1 MLFLWNTVATIHWA
15 NVSQAAPVGQTVSNL
30 AQGKPATQSSTYTAD
45 YIASRAADGNTD
57 GNYWS
62 KSINHTN
69 FETNPWWQ
77 VDLGGAATITSITL
91 WNRTDCCSD
100 RLTNFFVFVANY
112 DMTGKGFG
120 DLVVDNTVWRYS
132 LGTTAPT
139 TLNIPVNTTGRY
151 VRVQLAGTNALHLA
165 EVQVFGT
172 PSSTTVTTDF
182 ENSTLGMFTSSS
194 GAGITTSAYNGQ
206 KAAIAYNTGNVVAAR
221 GNLNP
226 GIPVSVSAW
235 VKGIG
240 TVYVS
245 FARSNFS
252 EIANVS
258 RSVNS
263 TTWQQVTFT
272 GVAPA
277 DTVFYDLVFRADN
290 GAFLVDDVTW
300 TVGMSAVPDGVYL
313 VKAVHSGKCME
324 VAGAGTVNGSNVQ
337 QWSCNPT
344 ARHHQWQFTAVGNG
358 YYKITNLNSGKVLDV
373 AGISTA
379 DGANIY
385 QWDNLDGSNQ
395 KWKPVLQSDGSYQ
408 FVVAHS
414 GKCADVSGASTA
426 DGGNI
431 TQYGCHTGANQRFTL
446 TAVTDTQATTS
457 VPEGGYILKA
467 VHSGKCLQVSSASK
481 YDAALIQQWSC
492 NATEPSQQWR
502 LVAVGSGYYKI
513 SNVNSGKVLDV
524 SSASTLNWASIWQ
537 WSDTNGNNQKWKPV
551 LQSDGSYQLVALHS
565 NKCADVAVSAT
576 ATYDGASLYQY
587 DCNTGANQRFRLLP
601 SGIESLKGVAIP
613 EDANISKYV
622 VNRQAA
628 KVLGKALFWDMAVS
642 SDGQTACA
650 SCHFHAGAD
659 PRTKNQLNPGILHL
673 AGAPTNSTYN
683 PTRSGNAGGVNYRMT
698 AGDFPTFVLSD
709 PNNRDSQILFQTD
722 DVVSSQGVYSERY
735 VDTTPGNPSD
745 QCALV
750 FDSRFHL
757 GNISTRRVEPRN
769 TPTMINAVFNLRNF
783 WDGRA
788 NETFNGVNPFGTRD
802 TSAGIYQF
810 NGFWVSKVQPN
821 LRFSSLASQAVGPP
835 LSDFEMSCAQRL
847 WPNVGRRLLSRYAL
861 QGQQV
866 ASNDS
871 LLSSYRAASG
881 VGLSVTYQQL
891 IDQAFNAAYRN
902 NSWQVSLGGVNYK
915 LSEANFSFFFGL
927 AVQLYESTL
936 VSDDAPI
943 DRYLSGSDNYALTAQ
958 EMRGA
963 AIFSGK
969 GKCTA
974 CHSGPQLTNAGS
986 PAIKDFKEGA
996 IVSHMILGDGQ
1007 PAIYDEGF
1015 YNIGVRP
1022 TIEDIGLGGADPF
1035 GNPLSF
1041 AAQYKKFL
1049 QSWTPFVDK
1058 NLTVNPCTFEVNP
1071 CVTPPGSVRTA
1082 VDGAFKTPTLRNI
1095 ELTGPFF
1102 HNGSRSTLEQV
1113 VEFYNRGGDRRGSNT
1128 NNTSGFGSN
1137 PSNLDAD
1144 IEPLGLSASEKADL
1158 VAFLKRPLT
1167 DKRVQCDQAPFD
1179 HPQLT
1184 IPNGHVGNNVAVT
1197 NDGTGRAVNE
1207 WFTIPAVGANG
1218 MCATDMSG
1226 RRRTFEEI
1234 LAANG
1239 VLASEA
1245 QATVFAET
1253 LSTPLTADVALV
1265 TDAPVVDE
1273 TPVERIDLPDAMV
1286 VIEEDVAVTLV
1297 DETATNEAPYRVYLP
1312 QVSQ

>member
-1 MLFLWNTVATIHWA
+1 MKKGMPQLCGLVLMLFLWNAVATILWA
-15 NVSQAAPVGQTVSNL
+15 NVSQAAPVAQTASNL
-30 AQGKPATQSSTYTAD
+30 AQGKTATQSSTLAPEYV
-45 YIASRAADGNTD
+45 ASRAVDGNTD
-57 GNYWS
+57 GNNLS

-69 FETNPWWQ
+69 YEVNPWWQ
-77 VDLGGAATITSITL
+77 VDLGSATAIESITL
-91 WNRTDCCSD
+91 WNRTDCCGD

-112 DMTGKGFG
+112 DMTGKSFG
-120 DLVVDNTVWRYS
+120 DLVVDSTVWRYS

-139 TLNIPVNTTGRY
+139 TLNIPANTTGRY
-151 VRVQLAGTNALHLA
+151 VRVQLAGTNYLHVA
-165 EVQVFGT
+165 EVQVFGAA
-172 PSSTTVTTDF
+172 SSSNTTVTTDF
-182 ENSTLGMFTSSS
+182 ENGTLGMFTSSS
-194 GAGITTSAYNGQ
+194 VAGITTGGYTGQ
-206 KAAIAYNTGNVVAAR
+206 KAAIAYNTWSTVAAH

-226 GIPVSVSAW
+226 GVPVAVSAW

-240 TVYVS
+240 TAYVS

-252 EIANVS
+252 EIANVY

-277 DTVFYDLVFRADN
+277 DTVSYDLVFRADN

-300 TVGMSAVPDGVYL
+300 TVGTSSSTSVSTSSALPDGTYL
-313 VKAVHSGKCME
+313 
-324 VAGAGTVNGSNVQ
+324 
-337 QWSCNPT
+337 
-344 ARHHQWQFTAVGNG
+344 
-358 YYKITNLNSGKVLDV
+358 
-373 AGISTA
+373 
-379 DGANIY
+379 
-385 QWDNLDGSNQ
+385 
-395 KWKPVLQSDGSYQ
+395 
-408 FVVAHS
+408 
-414 GKCADVSGASTA
+414 
-426 DGGNI
+426 
-431 TQYGCHTGANQRFTL
+431 
-446 TAVTDTQATTS
+446 
-457 VPEGGYILKA
+457 LKA
-467 VHSGKCLQVSSASK
+467 VHSGKCLQVTGASK

-492 NATEPSQQWR
+492 NATESSQQWR
-502 LVAVGSGYYKI
+502 LAALGSGYYKI
-513 SNVNSGKVLDV
+513 TNLNSGKVLDV
-524 SSASTLNWASIWQ
+524 SSASTFNWATIWQ
-537 WSDTNGNNQKWKPV
+537 WSDANATNQKWKPV
-551 LQSDGSYQLVALHS
+551 LQSDGSYQLVAAHS
-565 NKCADVAVSAT
+565 NKCADVAVSAA
-576 ATYDGASLYQY
+576 ATYDGALLYQY
-587 DCNTGANQRFRLLP
+587 DCNTGTNQRFRLLP
-601 SGIESLKGVAIP
+601 GGIESLKGVSIP
-613 EDANISKYV
+613 EDSNISAYV
-622 VNRQAA
+622 ANRQAA

-659 PRTKNQLNPGILHL
+659 VRTKNQLNPGILNQ

-722 DVVSSQGVYSERY
+722 DVVSSQGVYSQRY
-735 VDTTPGNPSD
+735 VDTTPGDASD

-757 GNISTRRVEPRN
+757 GGISTRRVEPRN

-802 TSAGIYQF
+802 SSAGIYQF

-871 LLSSYRAASG
+871 LLGSYRAASG
-881 VGLSVTYQQL
+881 VGLSMTYQQL
-891 IDQAFNAAYRN
+891 IDQAFNASYRN
-902 NSWQVSLGGVNYK
+902 NSWQVSLNGVNYN

-927 AVQLYESTL
+927 AVQLYEGTL

-943 DRYLSGSDNYALTAQ
+943 DRYLSGSDNYALTDQ
-958 EMRGA
+958 ELRGA
-963 AIFSGK
+963 AIFTGK
-969 GKCTA
+969 GKCTS

-986 PAIKDFKEGA
+986 PAIKDFKEGG

-1022 TIEDIGLGGADPF
+1022 TVEDIGVGGTDPF

-1049 QSWTPFVDK
+1049 QSLTSFVDK

-1071 CVTPPGSVRTA
+1071 CVTPSSSVRTA
-1082 VDGAFKTPTLRNI
+1082 VDGAFKVPTLRNV

-1144 IEPLGLSASEKADL
+1144 IQPLGLSASEKADL

-1184 IPNGHVGNNVAVT
+1184 IPNGHVGNNVSVT
-1197 NDGTGRAVNE
+1197 NDGTGKAVNE
-1207 WFTIPAVGANG
+1207 WFTLPAVGANG
-1218 MCATDMSG
+1218 MCAADMSG

-1245 QATVFAET
+1245 QATAFAET
-1253 LSTPLTADVALV
+1253 LNTPLTTDVTVVTDVA
-1265 TDAPVVDE
+1265 TVDE
-1273 TPVERIDLPDAMV
+1273 VPVESIALPDATV
-1286 VIEEDVAVTLV
+1286 VIEENVA
-1297 DETATNEAPYRVYLP
+1297 ATPADATESNSGAYRIYLP

>member
-1 MLFLWNTVATIHWA
+1 MEVAGAGT
-15 NVSQAAPVGQTVSNL
+15 
-30 AQGKPATQSSTYTAD
+30 AQGSNVQQWSCVPNAKHHQWQFTAIGDGYYKITNVNSGKALDVAGISWADGANIYQWD
-45 YIASRAADGNTD
+45 YIAGSNQKWKPVAQSDGSYQLVAAHSNKCADVWGDTADGVNIAQH
-57 GNYWS
+57 GC
-62 KSINHTN
+62 HTGAN
-69 FETNPWWQ
+69 QRFTLTPVTN
-77 VDLGGAATITSITL
+77 
-91 WNRTDCCSD
+91 
-100 RLTNFFVFVANY
+100 
-112 DMTGKGFG
+112 
-120 DLVVDNTVWRYS
+120 
-132 LGTTAPT
+132 
-139 TLNIPVNTTGRY
+139 
-151 VRVQLAGTNALHLA
+151 
-165 EVQVFGT
+165 
-172 PSSTTVTTDF
+172 
-182 ENSTLGMFTSSS
+182 
-194 GAGITTSAYNGQ
+194 
-206 KAAIAYNTGNVVAAR
+206 
-221 GNLNP
+221 
-226 GIPVSVSAW
+226 
-235 VKGIG
+235 
-240 TVYVS
+240 
-245 FARSNFS
+245 
-252 EIANVS
+252 
-258 RSVNS
+258 
-263 TTWQQVTFT
+263 
-272 GVAPA
+272 
-277 DTVFYDLVFRADN
+277 
-290 GAFLVDDVTW
+290 
-300 TVGMSAVPDGVYL
+300 VPDGVYL

-324 VAGAGTVNGSNVQ
+324 VAGAGTANGSNVQ
-337 QWSCNPT
+337 QWSCVPN
-344 ARHHQWQFTAVGNG
+344 AKHHQWQFTAIGDG
-358 YYKITNLNSGKVLDV
+358 YYKITNVNSGKALDV
-373 AGISTA
+373 AGISWA

-385 QWDNLDGSNQ
+385 QWDYLNGSNQ
-395 KWKPVLQSDGSYQ
+395 KWKPV
-408 FVVAHS
+408 
-414 GKCADVSGASTA
+414 
-426 DGGNI
+426 
-431 TQYGCHTGANQRFTL
+431 
-446 TAVTDTQATTS
+446 
-457 VPEGGYILKA
+457 P
-467 VHSGKCLQVSSASK
+467 
-481 YDAALIQQWSC
+481 
-492 NATEPSQQWR
+492 
-502 LVAVGSGYYKI
+502 
-513 SNVNSGKVLDV
+513 
-524 SSASTLNWASIWQ
+524 
-537 WSDTNGNNQKWKPV
+537 
-551 LQSDGSYQLVALHS
+551 QSDGSYQLVAAHS
-565 NKCADVAVSAT
+565 SKCVNVYGAWT
-576 ATYDGASLYQY
+576 HDGANIIQY
-587 DCNTGANQRFRLLP
+587 PCGPWTNENFRLLP
-601 SGIESLKGVAIP
+601 AGIESLKGVPIP
-613 EDANISKYV
+613 EDANINNYV

-698 AGDFPTFVLSD
+698 AADFPTFVLAD
-709 PNNRDSQILFQTD
+709 PHNRDSQILFQSD

-750 FDSRFHL
+750 FDNRFHL

-769 TPTMINAVFNLRNF
+769 TPTTINAVFNLRNF

-788 NETFNGVNPFGTRD
+788 SETFNGVNPFGTRD

-810 NGFWVSKVQPN
+810 NGFWVSKIQPN

-936 VSDDAPI
+936 VSDNAPI

-969 GKCTA
+969 GKCAA

-1022 TIEDIGLGGADPF
+1022 TIEDIGSGGTDPF

-1082 VDGAFKTPTLRNI
+1082 VDGAFKTPTLRNV
-1095 ELTGPFF
+1095 ELTGPYF

-1144 IEPLGLSASEKADL
+1144 IEPLGLSASEQADL

-1167 DKRVQCDQAPFD
+1167 DRRVQCDQAPFD

-1218 MCATDMSG
+1218 MCAADMSG

-1239 VLASEA
+1239 VFASEA
-1245 QATVFAET
+1245 QATAFAET
-1253 LSTPLTADVALV
+1253 LSTPLTADVALM
-1265 TDAPVVDE
+1265 TDAPVADE
-1273 TPVERIDLPDAMV
+1273 APVERIDLPDAMV
-1286 VIEEDVAVTLV
+1286 VIEEEVAVTLV

>member
-1 MLFLWNTVATIHWA
+1 MYQSSDNEASIHQPQRGYFIRIVTLLLVLFALLAVGVSIAMAQDASGNTIFLPLVTNNGASVAVEDESSENA
-15 NVSQAAPVGQTVSNL
+15 VVNAFPQDVEPPPADDEVQAAVVNALPMAEVQIFGTS
-30 AQGKPATQSSTYTAD
+30 AD
-45 YIASRAADGNTD
+45 T
-57 GNYWS
+57 
-62 KSINHTN
+62 
-69 FETNPWWQ
+69 
-77 VDLGGAATITSITL
+77 AATI
-91 WNRTDCCSD
+91 
-100 RLTNFFVFVANY
+100 A
-112 DMTGKGFG
+112 
-120 DLVVDNTVWRYS
+120 
-132 LGTTAPT
+132 
-139 TLNIPVNTTGRY
+139 
-151 VRVQLAGTNALHLA
+151 
-165 EVQVFGT
+165 
-172 PSSTTVTTDF
+172 
-182 ENSTLGMFTSSS
+182 
-194 GAGITTSAYNGQ
+194 
-206 KAAIAYNTGNVVAAR
+206 
-221 GNLNP
+221 
-226 GIPVSVSAW
+226 
-235 VKGIG
+235 
-240 TVYVS
+240 
-245 FARSNFS
+245 
-252 EIANVS
+252 
-258 RSVNS
+258 
-263 TTWQQVTFT
+263 
-272 GVAPA
+272 
-277 DTVFYDLVFRADN
+277 
-290 GAFLVDDVTW
+290 
-300 TVGMSAVPDGVYL
+300 DGVYL
-313 VKAVHSGKCME
+313 VKALHSDKCME
-324 VAGAGTVNGSNVQ
+324 VAGAGTANGSNVQ
-337 QWSCNPT
+337 QRSCNPT

-373 AGISTA
+373 AWISTA
-379 DGANIY
+379 DGANIL

-395 KWKPVLQSDGSYQ
+395 KWKLVAQSDGSHQ
-408 FVVAHS
+408 LVAAHS
-414 GKCADVSGASTA
+414 NKCADVSGASIADGAIMVQYGCHTGTNQRFILTPVTTNATLPEGVYLVKALHSDKCMEVAGVGTANGSNVQQWSCNPTASHHQWQFTAVGNGYYKITNVNSGKVLDVAWGSTADEANILQWDYLNGNNQKWKPVIQSDGSYQLVAAHSNKCADVWGISTA
-426 DGGNI
+426 DGANI
-431 TQYGCHTGANQRFTL
+431 IQYGCHTGANQRF
-446 TAVTDTQATTS
+446 
-457 VPEGGYILKA
+457 
-467 VHSGKCLQVSSASK
+467 
-481 YDAALIQQWSC
+481 
-492 NATEPSQQWR
+492 
-502 LVAVGSGYYKI
+502 
-513 SNVNSGKVLDV
+513 
-524 SSASTLNWASIWQ
+524 
-537 WSDTNGNNQKWKPV
+537 
-551 LQSDGSYQLVALHS
+551 
-565 NKCADVAVSAT
+565 
-576 ATYDGASLYQY
+576 
-587 DCNTGANQRFRLLP
+587 RLLP
-601 SGIESLKGVAIP
+601 AGIESLKGVAIP
-613 EDANISKYV
+613 EDANISAYV

-628 KVLGKALFWDMAVS
+628 KALGKALFWDMAVS

-673 AGAPTNSTYN
+673 AGAPTNRIYN
-683 PTRSGNAGGVNYRMT
+683 PTRSGNAGGVNYRIT
-698 AGDFPTFVLSD
+698 AADFPTFVLAD
-709 PNNRDSQILFQTD
+709 PHNRDSQILFQTD

-750 FDSRFHL
+750 FDNRFHL

-769 TPTMINAVFNLRNF
+769 TPTTINAVFNLRNF

-788 NETFNGVNPFGTRD
+788 SETFNGVNPFGTRD

-810 NGFWVSKVQPN
+810 NGFWVSKIQPN

-936 VSDDAPI
+936 VSDNAPI

-969 GKCTA
+969 GKCAA

-1041 AAQYKKFL
+1041 SAQYKKFL

-1095 ELTGPFF
+1095 ELTGPYF

-1144 IEPLGLSASEKADL
+1144 IEPLGLSASEQADL

-1167 DKRVQCDQAPFD
+1167 DRRVQCDQAPFD

-1218 MCATDMSG
+1218 MCAADMSG

-1239 VLASEA
+1239 VFASEA
-1245 QATVFAET
+1245 QATAFAET

-1265 TDAPVVDE
+1265 TDAPVADE
-1273 TPVERIDLPDAMV
+1273 TPVERIDLPDAMI
-1286 VIEEDVAVTLV
+1286 VIEEEVAVTLV

-1312 QVSQ
+1312 QINY